1 MSVDGEAQTYWQ
13 SLAVAADQGSLYL
26 DPETAQA
33 CSNACN
39 DYIGKLINHKEQ
51 AKELANADGWGE
63 FAMGQQFRQI
73 LRDKAVNGE
82 NNLVDVL
89 ESHLQVVREMQMVFN
104 KFFTTAEAVDQDNA
118 SGLGQLGPK

>member
-1 MSVDGEAQTYWQ
+1 MSSPVEPVSYWK
-13 SLAVAADQGSLYL
+13 SLAVSADQGDLYL
-26 DPETAQA
+26 NPEAAEA
-33 CSNACN
+33 CSRACDN
-39 DYIGKLINHKEQ
+39 YIKQLQLHK
-51 AKELANADGWGE
+51 ASAADLANADGWGE

-73 LRDKAVNGE
+73 LRDKAVGGE

-89 ESHLQVVREMQMVFN
+89 ESHVQVVREMQMVFN